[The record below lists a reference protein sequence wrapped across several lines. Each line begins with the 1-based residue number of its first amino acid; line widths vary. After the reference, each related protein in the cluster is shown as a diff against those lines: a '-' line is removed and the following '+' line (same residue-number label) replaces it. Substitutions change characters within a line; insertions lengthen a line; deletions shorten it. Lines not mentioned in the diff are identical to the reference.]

1 MTNATPHKQT
11 TEIIANHS
19 SNTNKGDLYSSMKD
33 VNPMEVNGSD
43 KDLTSEHNDVILD
56 LGDSKMPEDIL
67 PKKDNEITHLSLS
80 RYGTREEDTIKAV
93 GDQVEFVK
101 RESQNAERE
110 AEAQIQETLEKLPTR
125 EEVTAQVDTVVEISE
140 ADEELPPC
148 EIEVSV
154 EVEAQVEA
162 EVVSEVEA
170 KVEAEVV
177 PEVEAKVEA
186 EIVPEVEAQ
195 VEAQLEFEVIPT
207 PTKEVKPELEVVVEK
222 TPVTKQYPK
231 LSVDAQ
237 DSPMKVQTPPRV
249 TSPGTA
255 NKNKKSLELNASGVD
270 TFGANKSQSDFDP
283 NAMETQKNS
292 NYPMNLEEAVPLNTI
307 SEPETPQL
315 EAQPIAQPETNTNPG
330 SLALPGINI
339 VNDDFRT
346 AKESHSEQGSGKQ
359 QPDGFTVN
367 LKTNNDFMTAIDI
380 NSAVMAD
387 DIMAEKDMENI
398 SEEGTVQTRS
408 ETLNMSNFKES
419 IGTAQGDDPELAHR
433 STFTAG
439 GDLLVDENL
448 VKASMKKGGMKKRS
462 KKNKP

>member
-1 MTNATPHKQT
+1 MG
-11 TEIIANHS
+11 
-19 SNTNKGDLYSSMKD
+19 NKGDLYSSMKD

-140 ADEELPPC
+140 A
-148 EIEVSV
+148 
-154 EVEAQVEA
+154 

-170 KVEAEVV
+170 KAEAEVV

-292 NYPMNLEEAVPLNTI
+292 NYPMNLEEAVPL
-307 SEPETPQL
+307 
-315 EAQPIAQPETNTNPG
+315 
-330 SLALPGINI
+330 
-339 VNDDFRT
+339 
-346 AKESHSEQGSGKQ
+346 
-359 QPDGFTVN
+359 
-367 LKTNNDFMTAIDI
+367 
-380 NSAVMAD
+380 
-387 DIMAEKDMENI
+387 
-398 SEEGTVQTRS
+398 
-408 ETLNMSNFKES
+408 
-419 IGTAQGDDPELAHR
+419 
-433 STFTAG
+433 
-439 GDLLVDENL
+439 
-448 VKASMKKGGMKKRS
+448 
-462 KKNKP
+462 